1 MHPSPRPPA
10 RPETRRR
17 RFVFAVSALA
27 LAVTACGPGTADDTA
42 AEISTVETSDTA
54 APVTGDASA
63 DATTDAT
70 TNDTIDTS
78 AFPITVT
85 HALGTTEIPAA
96 PQRVVALDR
105 SVIDAALALGLDVV
119 GYTTF
124 SDPDG
129 ALPEYFGDAIDEH
142 AADAEWVGDLI
153 SPNLEAIAALEPD
166 LILTAAVRHE
176 GIYDE
181 LAAIAPT
188 VATESAGGGW
198 KDGFALVAE
207 ATGRAELAEDLLADY
222 VARAAAVGADINA
235 AADEPTISVVRF
247 ADAIRLYQPVSFSG
261 TVLDDAGLARPESQ
275 QDQEEFIRVI
285 SEEELALADADVL
298 LYTVPRNDA
307 VEENATAIQSR
318 PLWSTLTAVQSAN
331 AHAVADDSWM
341 SGVGL
346 YGAHLILDDLASI
359 FDVDPHG

>member
-1 MHPSPRPPA
+1 MYPSPR
-10 RPETRRR
+10 RPSRLATRRR
-17 RFVFAVSALA
+17 SLAFAVGVLI
-27 LAVTACGPGTADDTA
+27 LAVTACGSSTDDDTA
-42 AEISTVETSDTA
+42 ERVDTA
-54 APVTGDASA
+54 VRPTGDTTR
-63 DATTDAT
+63 DATPAT
-70 TNDTIDTS
+70 TFDGGAIS
-78 AFPITVT
+78 AFPISVT
-85 HALGTTEIPAA
+85 HALGTTEIAA
-96 PQRVVALDR
+96 EPQRVVALDR
-105 SVIDAALALGLDVV
+105 SAIDSALALGLDVV
-119 GYTTF
+119 GYTTY

-142 AADAEWVGDLI
+142 AADAVWVGDLLA
-153 SPNLEAIAALEPD
+153 PNLEAIAALAPD

-181 LAAIAPT
+181 LSAIAPT

-207 ATGRAELAEDLLADY
+207 ATGRTDRAEELLTDY
-222 VARAAAVGADINA
+222 EARAAAVGADINA
-235 AADEPTISVVRF
+235 AADRPTISVVRF

-275 QDQEEFIRVI
+275 QDHEEFIRII
-285 SEEELALADADVL
+285 SEEELSLADADVL

-318 PLWSTLTAVQSAN
+318 PLWSTLTAVQSGN

-346 YGAHLILDDLASI
+346 YGAQLILDDLASI
-359 FDVDPHG
+359 FDVDPHR